1 MVVINHQSFFLCPPE
16 ERLAFLRLKRPLPP
30 SRKSVQN
37 TSLIATIK
45 SKNGYKNEILT
56 MDTALQSLYVEPIAQ
71 GPLRIRDCG
80 LVDYREMLQIQ
91 LALSK
96 QRQQGS
102 IPDTFLMVEHP
113 STITLGARQSRN
125 KVLVSRSDLSQN
137 HIDVVEIRR
146 GGGTTAHNPGQLV
159 LYPILQLQQFGLCIR
174 EYVRKLETIGE
185 ELLMQLGI
193 HSNRKDGFPG
203 LWVDNR
209 KIASIGVRVSRFT
222 TYHGMAINI
231 HNDLRIFDFIVP
243 CGLDNVEMT
252 SVLKETGNYHSVAE
266 VKKHLTPLLKTHFS
280 DSR

>member
-1 MVVINHQSFFLCPPE
+1 MI
-16 ERLAFLRLKRPLPP
+16 
-30 SRKSVQN
+30 
-37 TSLIATIK
+37 
-45 SKNGYKNEILT
+45 
-56 MDTALQSLYVEPIAQ
+56 DTALQNLDIESTARGSLY
-71 GPLRIRDCG
+71 IRDCG

-91 LALSK
+91 LALCK

-102 IPDTFLMVEHP
+102 IPNTFLMVEHP
-113 STITLGARQSRN
+113 PTITLGVRQSRN
-125 KVLVSRSDLSQN
+125 KVLVSRSDLAQS

-159 LYPILQLQQFGLCIR
+159 LYPILHLQQFGLCIR

-231 HNDLRIFDFIVP
+231 HNDLRIFDFIIP

-252 SVLKETGNYHSVAE
+252 SVLKETDNYHSVAE
-266 VKKHLTPLLKTHFS
+266 VKKHLVPLLKTHFS